1 VDLLIQT
8 PKRAG
13 QIEVRPLVQE
23 SPLELEM
30 ALPLVLAGVPELA
43 LPLVLAGVPE
53 LAWPLVLEWAPE
65 S

>member
-1 VDLLIQT
+1 MDLLIQT

-23 SPLELEM
+23 SPLELEK
-30 ALPLVLAGVPELA
+30 A

-53 LAWPLVLEWAPE
+53 LAWPLVQEWAPE